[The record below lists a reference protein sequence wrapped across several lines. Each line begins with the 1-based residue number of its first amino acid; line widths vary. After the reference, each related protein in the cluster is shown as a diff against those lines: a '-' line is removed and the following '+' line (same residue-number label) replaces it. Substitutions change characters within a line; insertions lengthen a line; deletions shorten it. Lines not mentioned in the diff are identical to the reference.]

1 MTSKDIEQLM
11 YTSGR
16 VEIDNFDLMVHDFYK
31 NNKSFAIIPIN
42 YVIYDKDYVVYN
54 PELRCFMNHP
64 QFRSITEFKPCLI
77 ADEVLPE
84 FEKTVVKVPGII
96 KKENL
101 NREINNLLPPKVRLL
116 SDREIECILEDNGYK
131 SHHFICNYDE
141 ENNISY
147 KVYGKPIIR
156 GESVFCDD
164 FEYVKNNILNFDY
177 IGEEG
182 LLNGGI
188 IDVTSYPNKIPEDFI
203 IESLTELLTNGK
215 IRPQYVK
222 YIIPLDDNNIYV
234 TDYLDEYRLFDRRF
248 VLYPISRGINVN
260 LAYWLEVEPNQ
271 TFTKTLERV
280 K

>member
-1 MTSKDIEQLM
+1 MINENIEHLM
-11 YTSGR
+11 YQSGR
-16 VEIDNFDLMVHDFYK
+16 VEIDNFNLMVHNFYK
-31 NNKSFAIIPIN
+31 DNKSFTIIPIN

-77 ADEVLPE
+77 PDEILPK

-101 NREINNLLPPKVRLL
+101 TLEINNSLPPKIRLL

-147 KVYGKPIIR
+147 KVYGKPIIK
-156 GESVFCDD
+156 GKSIFCDD
-164 FEYVKNNILNFDY
+164 FEYVMHNLLDFSYVKEI
-177 IGEEG
+177 
-182 LLNGGI
+182 LLNKGI
-188 IDVTSYPNKIPEDFI
+188 IDATSYPNRIPEDFI
-203 IESLTELLTNGK
+203 IESLDELVISGK
-215 IRPQYVK
+215 IKPQYVK
-222 YIIPLDDNNIYV
+222 FVMPIDDNNIYV
-234 TDYLDEYRLFDRRF
+234 TDYLYEYKLFDRRF
-248 VLYPISRGINVN
+248 VLYEIPNGINAN
-260 LAYWLEVEPNQ
+260 LTYWLEVEPNQ
-271 TFTKTLERV
+271 TFTKTLKRV

>member
-1 MTSKDIEQLM
+1 MINENIERLM
-11 YTSGR
+11 YQSGR
-16 VEIDNFDLMVHDFYK
+16 VEIDNFDLMVQNFYK
-31 NNKSFAIIPIN
+31 DNKSFAIMPIN

-77 ADEVLPE
+77 PEEILPE

-101 NREINNLLPPKVRLL
+101 NLEINNSLPPKIRLL

-147 KVYGKPIIR
+147 KVYGKPIII
-156 GESVFCDD
+156 GKYITCNNPEYIPMIILDVESSDG
-164 FEYVKNNILNFDY
+164 ILVDK
-177 IGEEG
+177 
-182 LLNGGI
+182 GI
-188 IDVTSYPNKIPEDFI
+188 IDATSYPNRIPEDFI
-203 IESLTELLTNGK
+203 IESLDELVISGK
-215 IRPQYVK
+215 IKPQYVK
-222 YIIPLDDNNIYV
+222 FVMPIDDNNIYV
-234 TDYLDEYRLFDRRF
+234 TDYLYEYKLFDRRF
-248 VLYPISRGINVN
+248 VLYEIPYGINAN
-260 LAYWLEVEPNQ
+260 LTYWLEVEPNQ
-271 TFTKTLERV
+271 TFTKTLKRV

>member
-1 MTSKDIEQLM
+1 MINENIERLM
-11 YTSGR
+11 YQSGR
-16 VEIDNFDLMVHDFYK
+16 VEIDNFDLMVQNFYK
-31 NNKSFAIIPIN
+31 DNKSFAIIPIN

-77 ADEVLPE
+77 PEEVLPE

-101 NREINNLLPPKVRLL
+101 NLEINNSLPPKIRLL

-147 KVYGKPIIR
+147 KVYGKPIII
-156 GESVFCDD
+156 GKYITCNNPEYIPMIILDVESSDGTLVD
-164 FEYVKNNILNFDY
+164 K
-177 IGEEG
+177 
-182 LLNGGI
+182 GI
-188 IDVTSYPNKIPEDFI
+188 IDATSYPNRIPEDFI
-203 IESLTELLTNGK
+203 IESLDELVISGK
-215 IRPQYVK
+215 IKPQYVK
-222 YIIPLDDNNIYV
+222 FVMPIDDNNIYV
-234 TDYLDEYRLFDRRF
+234 TDYLYEYKLFDRRF
-248 VLYPISRGINVN
+248 VLYEIPYGINAN

-271 TFTKTLERV
+271 TFTKTLKRV

>member
-1 MTSKDIEQLM
+1 MINENIERLM
-11 YTSGR
+11 YQSGR
-16 VEIDNFDLMVHDFYK
+16 VEIDNFDLMVQNFYK
-31 NNKSFAIIPIN
+31 DNKSFAIIPIN

-101 NREINNLLPPKVRLL
+101 NLEINNSLPPKIRLL

-147 KVYGKPIIR
+147 KVYGKPIIK
-156 GESVFCDD
+156 GKSIFCDD
-164 FEYVKNNILNFDY
+164 FEYVMHNLLDFSYVKEI
-177 IGEEG
+177 
-182 LLNGGI
+182 LLNKGI
-188 IDVTSYPNKIPEDFI
+188 IDATSYPNRIPEDFI
-203 IESLTELLTNGK
+203 IESLDELVISGK
-215 IRPQYVK
+215 IKPQYVK
-222 YIIPLDDNNIYV
+222 FVIPLDDNNIYV
-234 TDYLDEYRLFDRRF
+234 TDYLYEYKLFDRRF
-248 VLYPISRGINVN
+248 VLYEIPYGINAN
-260 LAYWLEVEPNQ
+260 LTYWLEVEPNQ
-271 TFTKTLERV
+271 TFTKTLKRV

>member
-1 MTSKDIEQLM
+1 MINENIERLM
-11 YTSGR
+11 YQSGR
-16 VEIDNFDLMVHDFYK
+16 VEIDNFDLMVQNFYK
-31 NNKSFAIIPIN
+31 DNKSFAIMPIN

-101 NREINNLLPPKVRLL
+101 TLEINNSLPPKIRLL

-147 KVYGKPIIR
+147 KVYGKPIIK
-156 GESVFCDD
+156 GKSIFCDD
-164 FEYVKNNILNFDY
+164 FEYVMHNLLDFSYVKEI
-177 IGEEG
+177 
-182 LLNGGI
+182 LLNKGI
-188 IDVTSYPNKIPEDFI
+188 IDATSYPNRIPEDFI
-203 IESLTELLTNGK
+203 IESLDELVISGK
-215 IRPQYVK
+215 IKPQYVK
-222 YIIPLDDNNIYV
+222 FVIPIDDNNIYV
-234 TDYLDEYRLFDRRF
+234 TDYLYEYKLFDRRF
-248 VLYPISRGINVN
+248 VLYEIPYGINAN
-260 LAYWLEVEPNQ
+260 LTYWLEVEPNQ
-271 TFTKTLERV
+271 TFTKTLKRV

>member
-1 MTSKDIEQLM
+1 MINENIERLM
-11 YTSGR
+11 YQSGR
-16 VEIDNFDLMVHDFYK
+16 VEIDNFDLMVQNFYK
-31 NNKSFAIIPIN
+31 DNKSFAIIPIN

-77 ADEVLPE
+77 PDEILPK

-101 NREINNLLPPKVRLL
+101 TLEINNSLPPKIRLL

-147 KVYGKPIIR
+147 KVYGKPIIK
-156 GESVFCDD
+156 GKSIFCDD
-164 FEYVKNNILNFDY
+164 FEYVMHNLLDFSYVKEI
-177 IGEEG
+177 
-182 LLNGGI
+182 LLNKGI
-188 IDVTSYPNKIPEDFI
+188 IDATSYPNRIPEDFI
-203 IESLTELLTNGK
+203 IESLDELVISGK
-215 IRPQYVK
+215 IKPQYVK
-222 YIIPLDDNNIYV
+222 FVMPIDDNNIYV
-234 TDYLDEYRLFDRRF
+234 TDYLYEYKLFDRRF
-248 VLYPISRGINVN
+248 VLYEIPYGINAN
-260 LAYWLEVEPNQ
+260 LTYWLEVEPNQ
-271 TFTKTLERV
+271 TFTKTLKRV

>member
-1 MTSKDIEQLM
+1 MINENIERLM
-11 YTSGR
+11 YQSGR
-16 VEIDNFDLMVHDFYK
+16 VEIDNFDLMVQNFYK
-31 NNKSFAIIPIN
+31 DNKSFAIIPIN

-77 ADEVLPE
+77 PDEVLPE

-101 NREINNLLPPKVRLL
+101 NLEINNSLPPKIRLL

-147 KVYGKPIIR
+147 KVYGKPIIK
-156 GESVFCDD
+156 GKSIFCDD
-164 FEYVKNNILNFDY
+164 FEYVMHNLLDFSYVKEI
-177 IGEEG
+177 
-182 LLNGGI
+182 LLNKGI
-188 IDVTSYPNKIPEDFI
+188 IDATSYPNRIPEDFI
-203 IESLTELLTNGK
+203 IESLDELVINGK
-215 IRPQYVK
+215 IKPQYVK
-222 YIIPLDDNNIYV
+222 FVMPIDDNNIYV
-234 TDYLDEYRLFDRRF
+234 TDYLYEYKLFDRRF
-248 VLYPISRGINVN
+248 VLYEIPYGINAN
-260 LAYWLEVEPNQ
+260 LTYWLEVEPNQ
-271 TFTKTLERV
+271 TFTKTLKRV

>member
-1 MTSKDIEQLM
+1 MINENIERLM
-11 YTSGR
+11 YQSGR
-16 VEIDNFDLMVHDFYK
+16 VEIDNFDLMVHNFYK
-31 NNKSFAIIPIN
+31 DNKSFAIMPIN

-77 ADEVLPE
+77 PEEILPE

-101 NREINNLLPPKVRLL
+101 NLEINNSLPPKIRLL

-147 KVYGKPIIR
+147 KVYGKPIII
-156 GESVFCDD
+156 GKYITCNNPEYIPMIILDVESSDGTLVD
-164 FEYVKNNILNFDY
+164 K
-177 IGEEG
+177 
-182 LLNGGI
+182 GI
-188 IDVTSYPNKIPEDFI
+188 IDATSYPNRIPEDFI
-203 IESLTELLTNGK
+203 IESLDELVISGK
-215 IRPQYVK
+215 IKPQYVK
-222 YIIPLDDNNIYV
+222 FVIPIDDNNIYV
-234 TDYLDEYRLFDRRF
+234 TDYLYEYKLFDRRF
-248 VLYPISRGINVN
+248 VLYEIPYGINAN
-260 LAYWLEVEPNQ
+260 LTYWLEVEPNQ
-271 TFTKTLERV
+271 TFTKTLKRV

>member
-1 MTSKDIEQLM
+1 MINENIERLM
-11 YTSGR
+11 YQSGR
-16 VEIDNFDLMVHDFYK
+16 VEIDNFDLMVQNFYK
-31 NNKSFAIIPIN
+31 DNKSFTIIPIN

-77 ADEVLPE
+77 PEEILPK

-101 NREINNLLPPKVRLL
+101 TLEINNSLPPKIRLL

-147 KVYGKPIIR
+147 KVYGKPIIK
-156 GESVFCDD
+156 GKSIFCDD
-164 FEYVKNNILNFDY
+164 FEYVMHNLLDFSYVKEI
-177 IGEEG
+177 
-182 LLNGGI
+182 LLNKGI
-188 IDVTSYPNKIPEDFI
+188 IDATSYPNRIPEDFI
-203 IESLTELLTNGK
+203 IESLDELVISGK
-215 IRPQYVK
+215 IKPQYVK
-222 YIIPLDDNNIYV
+222 FVIPIDDNNIYV
-234 TDYLDEYRLFDRRF
+234 TDYLYEYKLFDRRF
-248 VLYPISRGINVN
+248 VLYEIPYGINAN
-260 LAYWLEVEPNQ
+260 LTYWLEVEPNQ
-271 TFTKTLERV
+271 TFTKTLKRV

>member
-1 MTSKDIEQLM
+1 MINENIERLM
-11 YTSGR
+11 YQSGR
-16 VEIDNFDLMVHDFYK
+16 VEIDNFDLMVQNFYK
-31 NNKSFAIIPIN
+31 DNKSFAIIPIN

-77 ADEVLPE
+77 PEEILPE

-101 NREINNLLPPKVRLL
+101 NLEINNSLPPKIRLL

-147 KVYGKPIIR
+147 KVYGKPIIK
-156 GESVFCDD
+156 GKSVFCDD
-164 FEYVKNNILNFDY
+164 FEYVMHNLLDFSYVKEI
-177 IGEEG
+177 
-182 LLNGGI
+182 LLNKGI
-188 IDVTSYPNKIPEDFI
+188 IDATSYPNRIPEDFI
-203 IESLTELLTNGK
+203 IESLDELVISGK
-215 IRPQYVK
+215 IKPQYVK
-222 YIIPLDDNNIYV
+222 FVIPIDDNNIYV
-234 TDYLDEYRLFDRRF
+234 TDYLYEYKLFDRRF
-248 VLYPISRGINVN
+248 VLYEIPYGINAN
-260 LAYWLEVEPNQ
+260 LTYWLEVEPNQ
-271 TFTKTLERV
+271 TFTKTLKRV